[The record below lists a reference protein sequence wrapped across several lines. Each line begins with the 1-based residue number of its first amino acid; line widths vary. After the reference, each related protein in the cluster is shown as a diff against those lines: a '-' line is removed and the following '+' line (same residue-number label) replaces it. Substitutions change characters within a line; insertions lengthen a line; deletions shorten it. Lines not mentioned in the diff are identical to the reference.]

1 MSLRTVTNIFTAMI
15 IALVSVYIAFSVT
28 FSITE
33 DLSEPVGVPLLSES
47 LGSSVINEVL
57 MGISIPAIIGISYII
72 VDYHYVEK
80 KKMEREYSIEA
91 LMDEIRI
98 TEAIRLSN
106 IRGLEGL
113 TRIQKEKKVVVQFD
127 EQRYTI
133 KPVHKR
139 EILDMKPTLGL
150 FDAGIEKFTKKPIE
164 EQEKMLH
171 ELDYID
177 EVHMFNESLSKVVI
191 NTGRKGIYKVTIR
204 NGSAYAKR
212 IEKDGSLTYRNPYID
227 TDYGICLGSAR
238 EIFKRA
244 YSEGNMYECIRL
256 VYQVLISEKGIGF
269 RGWSNCKYRRYF

>member
-164 EQEKMLH
+164 EQEEMLR
-171 ELDYID
+171 ELDYIKKVRVFSETIS
-177 EVHMFNESLSKVVI
+177 EVII
-191 NTGRKGIYKVTIR
+191 NTEKGVYLITIS
-204 NGSAYAKR
+204 NGSVKAKR
-212 IEKDGSLTYRNPYID
+212 IEKDGSFTYRNPYIAD
-227 TDYGICLGSAR
+227 TDYGLCIGNAK